1 MTAPAPARRTGA
13 RGRAA
18 GPGAPLR
25 RHRNIP
31 LAIGGALAVIICAVL
46 FAAAWQNAGHRQP
59 VLAVARD
66 VAAGQLI
73 TAADLQV
80 AQVSASGG
88 VILVPAA
95 QEPSVIGRP
104 AAAPLPAGSLL
115 AAGDVGAPQ
124 PAPGQ
129 VRLGVALKPG
139 QYPPDLSPGQEVD
152 VLAVPAA
159 SGTTSGAQQAAQAA
173 AIPVGTA
180 VVLSVTAQAA
190 QDGGVTAEL
199 QASQDTMPQIAA
211 AAAAGLITLAT
222 APQGR

>member
-1 MTAPAPARRTGA
+1 MTAPAPARGTRTGS
-13 RGRAA
+13 RPA
-18 GPGAPLR
+18 GPAPALR
-25 RHRNIP
+25 RRRNIP
-31 LAIGGALAVIICAVL
+31 LAVGGALAVIICAAL
-46 FAAAWQNAGHRQP
+46 FATAWQNAGHRQP
-59 VLAVARD
+59 VLAIARD

-80 AQVSASGG
+80 AQVSAGEG

-95 QEPSVIGRP
+95 QEPSVIGHP
-104 AAAPLPAGSLL
+104 AAASLAAGSLL
-115 AAGDVGAPQ
+115 AAGDVGTPQ
-124 PAPGQ
+124 PAHGQ

-159 SGTTSGAQQAAQAA
+159 AGTASGAQGSTQTAL
-173 AIPVGTA
+173 PVGTA

-190 QDGGVTAEL
+190 EAGGIVAEL
-199 QASQDTMPQIAA
+199 QASQDEMPQIAA
-211 AAAAGLITLAT
+211 AAASGLITLAT

>member
-1 MTAPAPARRTGA
+1 MAAPVPTRRVQ
-13 RGRAA
+13 GRDA
-18 GPGAPLR
+18 GPGPALR
-25 RHRNIP
+25 RRRNIP
-31 LAIGGALAVIICAVL
+31 LALGGALVVIICAVL
-46 FAAAWQNAGHRQP
+46 FAAAWRNAGHREP
-59 VLAVARD
+59 VLALARD
-66 VAAGQLI
+66 VAAGHDI

-80 AQVSASGG
+80 AQVSASGP
-88 VILVPAA
+88 VILVPAS

-104 AAAPLPAGSLL
+104 AAAPLAAGSLL

-129 VRLGVALKPG
+129 VLLGVALKPG

-159 SGTTSGAQQAAQAA
+159 AGTASGTQQSTQTAL
-173 AIPVGTA
+173 PVGTA
-180 VVLSVTAQAA
+180 VVLSVTPQAA
-190 QDGGVTAEL
+190 QDGGITAEL

-211 AAAAGLITLAT
+211 AAASGLISLAT

>member
-1 MTAPAPARRTGA
+1 MTAPATA
-13 RGRAA
+13 RGTRAGSRPA
-18 GPGAPLR
+18 GPGPALR
-25 RHRNIP
+25 RRNVP
-31 LAIGGALAVIICAVL
+31 LALGGALAVIICAAL

-59 VLAVARD
+59 ALAVARD
-66 VAAGQLI
+66 ITAGQVI

-80 AQVSASGG
+80 AQVSASGP
-88 VILVPAA
+88 VILVPPS

-104 AAAPLPAGSLL
+104 AAVPLAAGSLL
-115 AAGDVGAPQ
+115 TAGDVGTPQ

-159 SGTTSGAQQAAQAA
+159 AGTSPGSQGGSQAA
-173 AIPVGTA
+173 ALPVGTA

-190 QDGGVTAEL
+190 QDGGIVAEL
-199 QASQDTMPQIAA
+199 QAGKDTMPQIAA
-211 AAAAGLITLAT
+211 AAASGLITLAT
-222 APQGR
+222 APQGG